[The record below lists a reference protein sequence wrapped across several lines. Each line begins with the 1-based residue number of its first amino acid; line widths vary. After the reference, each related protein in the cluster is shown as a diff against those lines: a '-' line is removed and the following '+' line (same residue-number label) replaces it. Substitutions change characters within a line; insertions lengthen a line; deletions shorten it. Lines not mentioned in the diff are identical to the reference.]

1 MHFPYHHAVTEEA
14 DGEGSEKQPGED
26 KGAEPEPKPASTAK
40 VADGIPD
47 KADADA
53 EIPKT
58 RQHGSVAPMRPSASA
73 IDPLHAPMT
82 YPDDGPV
89 AQLLRRVDKVLG
101 TAEQAL
107 LFAVLFIV
115 VLAAC
120 GHAIKEKIT
129 DQGIWWSYDVVRGG
143 TFVLAMIGAAFATH
157 QSRHLAMD
165 LISRRLPPRARLV
178 LQALLE
184 VFTIAICAVLARSGW
199 HQVAAAGKENGRH
212 LIEAADV
219 AMFLP
224 VGAVLIIVHAAL
236 HLIIDVD
243 YLRRGKL
250 LPERARS
257 GH

>member
-1 MHFPYHHAVTEEA
+1 MTEEA
-14 DGEGSEKQPGED
+14 DGDGLT
-26 KGAEPEPKPASTAK
+26 PKNRGG
-40 VADGIPD
+40 GIPG

-58 RQHGSVAPMRPSASA
+58 RQHGSIVPTRPSASA
-73 IDPLHAPMT
+73 LDPLVAGPLT
-82 YPDDGPV
+82 YPDDGP
-89 AQLLRRVDKVLG
+89 A
-101 TAEQAL
+101 AQAL
-107 LFAVLFIV
+107 RKIDNILGMIEQGLLFGILFIV
-115 VLAAC
+115 VLAASA
-120 GHAIKEKIT
+120 HAIKEKIS

-165 LISRRLPPRARLV
+165 LISRRLPPRGRLV
-178 LQALLE
+178 LQSLLE
-184 VFTIAICAVLARSGW
+184 LFTIAICVVLARSGM
-199 HQVAAAGKENGRH
+199 HQVSAAGKETGRH
-212 LIEAADV
+212 LIEASHV

-224 VGAVLIIVHAAL
+224 IGAALIIVHAAL
-236 HLIIDVD
+236 HLIINLD